1 MAMQPLTFA
10 QFARIAP
17 HVVRSR
23 KPIMGHGRH
32 GIGKSEVVYQLAD
45 KLTPLMNEGFTDTWG
60 DNYVFPV
67 IERRVSQ
74 MPDTGDIVGV
84 PEVAEKSDLGRV
96 TNMASMEWFATA
108 CNQPC
113 ILFFDEADRG
123 SQDVRQ
129 AIMELTDS
137 RKIAGKTLHPDTI
150 VIAMVNGGAHDTGNV
165 YQVNDMD
172 AAELDRWWHVD
183 LEPSVEDWTSWA
195 SDAGINPVVVDFIKA
210 QPRFLEQKEA
220 VGPHDVTP
228 SRRSWVHF
236 NKCLA
241 SAAEAGTDYLT
252 PVEGVCPLDLVFLG
266 RGFVGES
273 AVTAFRDF
281 AGKYN
286 NRVSVQ
292 DVLDNTN
299 PDGTANWGIGDFV
312 DMNERLSV
320 WAEIESISEEQNQN
334 LATFVAAQPLEA
346 VAKFWGQMGSAH
358 PTVMGR
364 LWKLGVTVQGKDRCF
379 GDIVTEACGS
389 TEPGKTE

>member
-10 QFARIAP
+10 QFGRIAP
-17 HVVRSR
+17 HIIRSR

-45 KLTPLMNEGFTDTWG
+45 KLTPLMSDGFAEQWG
-60 DNYVFPV
+60 ADYIFPV
-67 IERRVSQ
+67 VERRVSQ

-84 PEVAEKSDLGRV
+84 PEVAEKDSLGRV
-96 TNMASMEWFATA
+96 TNMASMEWFAVA

-165 YQVNDMD
+165 YQVNEMD

-183 LEPSVEDWTSWA
+183 LEPSVEDWTGWA
-195 SDAGINPVVVDFIKA
+195 TDAGVSPVIVDFIKA
-210 QPRFLEQKEA
+210 QPRFLEQKEPA
-220 VGPHDVTP
+220 GPHEVTP
-228 SRRSWVHF
+228 SRRSWAHL
-236 NKCLA
+236 NKCIALA
-241 SAAEAGTDYLT
+241 ANEGTDYLEST
-252 PVEGVCPLDLVFLG
+252 DGVCPLDLVFIA

-273 AVTAFRDF
+273 AATAFRDF

-286 NRVSVQ
+286 NRVSVE
-292 DVLDNTN
+292 DVLNGKMV
-299 PDGTANWGIGDFV
+299 GTTDKWGITDFV
-312 DMNERLSV
+312 DMNERVSKHADVPGATDDQLL
-320 WAEIESISEEQNQN
+320 N
-334 LATFVAAQPLEA
+334 LAVFVGKQPQEA
-346 VAKFWGQMGSAH
+346 IAKFWEQFGSAH
-358 PTVMGR
+358 PP
-364 LWKLGVTVQGKDRCF
+364 LIGKMWTMQVKDDSTF
-379 GDIVTEACGS
+379 GHLVTEACGGPRPS
-389 TEPGKTE
+389 DK